1 MSWNLIASKD
11 YNLLIASEKKIPTS
25 SYIGLIEKFITKSR
39 KTQVYIYN
47 LQFFFNYVV

>member
-11 YNLLIASEKKIPTS
+11 YNLLIASKKKYPPQHRFNWKIHYEIPEDAG
-25 SYIGLIEKFITKSR
+25 I
-39 KTQVYIYN
+39 YIYN

>member
-11 YNLLIASEKKIPTS
+11 YNLLIASKKKIPTS
-25 SYIGLIEKFITKSR
+25 SYIGLIEKFIAKSR

-47 LQFFFNYVV
+47 LQFFFIYVV